1 MLEEPV
7 SVEEPKEE
15 LDWDAVDADEVLGDK
30 TSLLE
35 TLLIAEDPVVAPI
48 EELLRVMLSDAVLTL
63 EVPMLETMLIIED
76 VVPVP
81 IEEVLKLTLAD
92 VEL

>member
-1 MLEEPV
+1 M
-7 SVEEPKEE
+7 
-15 LDWDAVDADEVLGDK
+15 DADEVLGDK
-30 TSLLE
+30 MSLLE
-35 TLLIAEDPVVAPI
+35 TLLIAEDTVVTPI
-48 EELLRVMLSDAVLTL
+48 EELLRVTLSDAVLTL
-63 EVPMLETMLIIED
+63 EVPMLETMLIIEE